1 MALVQLSVV
10 EQRLDAVRAVLAGA
24 QVKEVASSLG
34 VSRQSVHGWL
44 ARYLVEGVPGLADRS
59 LRPHASPQQA
69 GGAVE
74 VRVAEMRRQ
83 HPRWGAKRIRM
94 ELLRKPPVDWA
105 IPATRTINRIL
116 VRQGL
121 VIPRKRKRPRES
133 YQRWERPSPMQL
145 WQLDIVGGVMLV
157 DPVTGALREA
167 KVVTGVDDHSRFC
180 VIASVVE
187 SATGRAVCLALAAAL
202 RRYGVPEEILTDN
215 GKQFTDRFGKG
226 GEVLFDKICRHNAIT
241 HRLTQP
247 ASPTTTGKIER
258 FHLTLRREL
267 LDDHEPFESLTAAQ
281 TAVDGFVAQYN
292 ADRPHQALDAELP
305 VTPAERF
312 TPIPEE
318 KRELLELWLPPVLAP
333 TAKTAEEEEPAK
345 SGDGAVAVPVPWAGG
360 PVELDRIVPPS
371 GNMQL
376 AGKQFWLG
384 PNRSGQVVR
393 FWASV
398 DMIHL
403 LIGGAKVKTV
413 RSHLTVN
420 DLAKLFSEG
429 AVNAGLSP
437 MPPVEDGAAVE
448 VDRSIGSG
456 GITSLGG
463 KVILAAEILAG
474 RRVGI
479 RIEPRTLMFFD
490 LETRALLRTRPNPLT
505 PDQVARLRGNRPAGP
520 PPRPSVEPIRVQRRA
535 SKDGIICVC
544 KQKVALGRIHRY
556 KTVTVYVSDTAL
568 AIELDDQ
575 ETRVVR
581 RTTTMP
587 VINIKSTR
595 PRSGPLVS

>member
-1 MALVQLSVV
+1 
-10 EQRLDAVRAVLAGA
+10 
-24 QVKEVASSLG
+24 
-34 VSRQSVHGWL
+34 
-44 ARYLVEGVPGLADRS
+44 
-59 LRPHASPQQA
+59 
-69 GGAVE
+69 
-74 VRVAEMRRQ
+74 
-83 HPRWGAKRIRM
+83 
-94 ELLRKPPVDWA
+94 
-105 IPATRTINRIL
+105 
-116 VRQGL
+116 
-121 VIPRKRKRPRES
+121 
-133 YQRWERPSPMQL
+133 
-145 WQLDIVGGVMLV
+145 
-157 DPVTGALREA
+157 
-167 KVVTGVDDHSRFC
+167 
-180 VIASVVE
+180 
-187 SATGRAVCLALAAAL
+187 
-202 RRYGVPEEILTDN
+202 
-215 GKQFTDRFGKG
+215 
-226 GEVLFDKICRHNAIT
+226 
-241 HRLTQP
+241 
-247 ASPTTTGKIER
+247 
-258 FHLTLRREL
+258 LRREL

-333 TAKTAEEEEPAK
+333 TAKTAEEEAAK

-393 FWASV
+393 FWAGV

-490 LETRALLRTRPNPLT
+490 LETRAHYSGPDRTHSPPTRSP
-505 PDQVARLRGNRPAGP
+505 GCAGTGQP
-520 PPRPSVEPIRVQRRA
+520 GRHPVPRWS
-535 SKDGIICVC
+535 
-544 KQKVALGRIHRY
+544 
-556 KTVTVYVSDTAL
+556 
-568 AIELDDQ
+568 
-575 ETRVVR
+575 
-581 RTTTMP
+581 
-587 VINIKSTR
+587 
-595 PRSGPLVS
+595 RSGSNAEHRKTASSVSANRKWRIVSYSLRPHR